1 MNKFRTDLLKRAD
14 RYSFLSAL
22 ADGDTAGDTPI
33 VLPSIMNTD
42 AVSPCSRPVPV
53 LNDRGQEPI
62 IYRGH
67 APQAVDYPGVFNTDV
82 RDRKVTDG
90 DDA

>member
-1 MNKFRTDLLKRAD
+1 MKLFRTDSLKRAD